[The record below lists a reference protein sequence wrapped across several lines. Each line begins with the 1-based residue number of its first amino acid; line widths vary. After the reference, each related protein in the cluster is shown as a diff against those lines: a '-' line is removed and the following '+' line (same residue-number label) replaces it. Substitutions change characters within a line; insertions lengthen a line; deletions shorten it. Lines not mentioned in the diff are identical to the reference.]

1 MLEPTTTTDTQTQ
14 RDSKPIEIL
23 SCEQMTSLSAYASAE
38 SSPTNEYSLS
48 GKPGLLPEIN
58 DEPCPFPK
66 ADSAPLNTYWGLP
79 PATSLLIDEEDKL
92 DALEHSREKL
102 SMSKSFNNTKGN

>member
-1 MLEPTTTTDTQTQ
+1 MLEPTMTTSTDTHATTAPPHC
-14 RDSKPIEIL
+14 DSSKPIEIL
-23 SCEQMTSLSAYASAE
+23 NSEQMASLSAYASAE
-38 SSPTNEYSLS
+38 SSPTNDYRLV
-48 GKPGLLPEIN
+48 
-58 DEPCPFPK
+58 DEPCFPK
-66 ADSAPLNTYWGLP
+66 ADAAPLNTYWGLP